1 MIIIITNAIIDFYF
15 QPEQKVDLNAV
26 DSKSLQGIFGWEKVN
41 DTVLPVIFR
50 ENERLVPVRIVE
62 SKVGL
67 FTICFYLYLYLYL
80 YVIKGY

>member
-1 MIIIITNAIIDFYF
+1 MNDLFF
-15 QPEQKVDLNAV
+15 QPEQKIDVNSV
-26 DSKSLQGIFGWEKVN
+26 DSKSLQGIFGWEKVV

-67 FTICFYLYLYLYL
+67 D
-80 YVIKGY
+80 